1 MRPILVNIAKLTY
14 PQKLEA
20 TGISLSFVS
29 HTLDENN
36 ILDSSGYDKTDR
48 VEGNI

>member
-1 MRPILVNIAKLTY
+1 MRSIFVDIDKLTY

-36 ILDSSGYDKTDR
+36 ILDFSGSGKTDH